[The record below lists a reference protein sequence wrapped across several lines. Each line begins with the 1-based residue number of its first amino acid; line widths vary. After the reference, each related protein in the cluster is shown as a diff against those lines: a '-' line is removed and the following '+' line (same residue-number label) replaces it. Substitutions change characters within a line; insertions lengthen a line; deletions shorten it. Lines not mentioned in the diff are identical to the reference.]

1 MLQRVGQKKRRRR
14 KKMWWKRVELK
25 RRKDETEM

>member
-1 MLQRVGQKKRRRR
+1 MLQRVGQKKRRRK

>member
-1 MLQRVGQKKRRRR
+1 MLQRVGQTKRRRK